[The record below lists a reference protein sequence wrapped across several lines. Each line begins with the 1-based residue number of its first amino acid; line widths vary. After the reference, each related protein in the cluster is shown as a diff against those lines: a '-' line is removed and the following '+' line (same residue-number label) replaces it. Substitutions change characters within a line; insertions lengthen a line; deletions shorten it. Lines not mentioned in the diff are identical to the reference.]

1 MPTPY
6 SPSSGREKPRTS
18 LFRNRNALKEYE
30 FVWNLDQDAG
40 AVAAVGVGPFGTAV
54 TEVFQD
60 GQGIV
65 DDAVGLLPF
74 YIGNDTDATGIV
86 FI

>member
-1 MPTPY
+1 MGKNHADAVFAFVGQGKAQDFT
-6 SPSSGREKPRTS
+6 
-18 LFRNRNALKEYE
+18 FAFKEL
-30 FVWNLDQDAG
+30 VWNLDQDAG
-40 AVAAVGVGPFGTAV
+40 AVSAVGVGPFGTAV